1 MKKSLVVKILM
12 LILVFS
18 FLAGCGGGKGTVVGE
33 PSATP
38 DPVVQE
44 TDSGEAQY
52 GGELV
57 AYIGGDPMNLDPA
70 ILTNYNG
77 MLIISNIGEGL
88 VRYEAGGIGI
98 EPGIAKTWESSEDGL
113 TWTFSLRDNA
123 KFHNGRTVEAADF
136 KYSFERIVNPE
147 TMSPKAWIFSNVV
160 GVDEFKAG
168 TAEGISG
175 IEAVDATTLKITLKQ
190 PMAPFVSMLASPN
203 LSVVAKEAVE
213 ELGDDFGK
221 KVVLAGPFQLSDWNA
236 NNEVTLTAN
245 EDYWAG
251 RPYLDG
257 VKYRM
262 IGDENTRI
270 VEFDAKQLDIT
281 WIPPQHWERYLNDAE
296 LSKGIGRAD
305 TVHTDFVAVNMEK
318 EPFNGDARI
327 RQAIFYALDMQ
338 TIVDYNMGRCAVADG
353 ILPSGMLASKPEAA
367 SSYNL
372 DKAKE
377 LLAEAGYENGVPGT
391 FEFLIPA
398 WPNFIKTCEIYQQSF
413 KQLGINVE
421 LKPLEDNA
429 YNEALMNGDYTLA
442 WGYRV
447 AEYPDSDAYY
457 YPLYHSAN
465 VGNGGNVARYSNP
478 DVDKLIEAARLSSD
492 EAERVKLYEQI
503 NAVIDS
509 ELPYIYLTHNQYF
522 DIAQPYVKNYK
533 PSPLDLQCFKDV
545 WLSK

>member
-1 MKKSLVVKILM
+1 
-12 LILVFS
+12 
-18 FLAGCGGGKGTVVGE
+18 
-33 PSATP
+33 
-38 DPVVQE
+38 
-44 TDSGEAQY
+44 
-52 GGELV
+52 
-57 AYIGGDPMNLDPA
+57 
-70 ILTNYNG
+70 
-77 MLIISNIGEGL
+77 
-88 VRYEAGGIGI
+88 
-98 EPGIAKTWESSEDGL
+98 
-113 TWTFSLRDNA
+113 
-123 KFHNGRTVEAADF
+123 
-136 KYSFERIVNPE
+136 
-147 TMSPKAWIFSNVV
+147 
-160 GVDEFKAG
+160 
-168 TAEGISG
+168 
-175 IEAVDATTLKITLKQ
+175 
-190 PMAPFVSMLASPN
+190 
-203 LSVVAKEAVE
+203 
-213 ELGDDFGK
+213 
-221 KVVLAGPFQLSDWNA
+221 
-236 NNEVTLTAN
+236 
-245 EDYWAG
+245 
-251 RPYLDG
+251 
-257 VKYRM
+257 
-262 IGDENTRI
+262 
-270 VEFDAKQLDIT
+270 
-281 WIPPQHWERYLNDAE
+281 
-296 LSKGIGRAD
+296 SKGIGRAD